1 MSHQIADHDDQL
13 VYAAADANDSYGATI
28 MLGDGFF
35 LVDWVPAVIR
45 VNESEPYQLAG
56 GQDGIRSSGVLGERM
71 GEARKMGFIL
81 FAEDNTSVKAGL
93 NAWYY
98 PQEPDLD
105 GHLLGLHGGRS
116 LLRIKRFILTRRC
129 PWQMSGQ
136 KEGDRQ
142 RGRCKRPSDTCK
154 GYR

>member
-1 MSHQIADHDDQL
+1 VSHQIADHDDQL
-13 VYAAADANDSYGATI
+13 AYDAADPSDSYGATI

-35 LVDWVPAVIR
+35 LVDLVPTVIR
-45 VNESEPYQLAG
+45 VNEGETYQLAG
-56 GQDGIRSSGVLGERM
+56 DQDCIRSSGVLGERM

-105 GHLLGLHGGRS
+105 GHLLGLHGGS
-116 LLRIKRFILTRRC
+116 LLGIKRFILTRRC

-136 KEGDRQ
+136 KEGYRQ

-154 GYR
+154 GCR